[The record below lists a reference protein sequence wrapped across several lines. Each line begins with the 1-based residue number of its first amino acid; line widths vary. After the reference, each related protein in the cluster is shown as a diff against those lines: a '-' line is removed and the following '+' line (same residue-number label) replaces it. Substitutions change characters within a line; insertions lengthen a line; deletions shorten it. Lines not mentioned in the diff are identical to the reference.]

1 MTWNSYHRRGEVLR
15 SLIDT
20 ANTRGDGILPMDVDG
35 VAQTFEDDVAVLAA
49 LELRW
54 HTRLAGQIERNLMT
68 QPLDLQSNV
77 VLAWQQT
84 AAALPGVRAILDHY
98 AAHPETDEMAE
109 NLAAATVKERQLM
122 AMMAGRA
129 SEIGDYETIQAGA
142 ELVDV
147 ARTTPMPQL
156 ESDEAEVLSFVA
168 RIRAAMVA

>member
-20 ANTRGDGILPMDVDG
+20 ANTRRDGILPMDVDG

>member
-20 ANTRGDGILPMDVDG
+20 ANTRRDGILPMDVDG

-129 SEIGDYETIQAGA
+129 SEIRDYETIQAGA

-147 ARTTPMPQL
+147 ARTTPMPRL